1 MKSTT
6 KAGKRMERLDFKMF
20 VLVSILGAIN
30 YAAYHYIILDFICG
44 VTLLPSFIV
53 CGGFLVY
60 QLIKIRQ
67 ELYDEFKERHNHL

>member
-6 KAGKRMERLDFKMF
+6 KASKRMERLDFKMF

-30 YAAYHYIILDFICG
+30 YAAYHYISFDFVCG
-44 VTLLPSFIV
+44 VTLLPSFIMI
-53 CGGFLVY
+53 GGFLVY

-67 ELYDEFKERHNHL
+67 ELYDEYKERHNHL

>member
-30 YAAYHYIILDFICG
+30 YAAYHYISLDFICG
-44 VTLLPSFIV
+44 VTLLPSFIFM
-53 CGGFLVY
+53 GGFLVY
-60 QLIKIRQ
+60 QLIMIRK
-67 ELYDEFKERHNHL
+67 ELYDEYIDRHNHQ